1 MGFLSSVWKSV
12 TKPIR
17 STVKAVSKVFG
28 GGSSGSA
35 TTQVID
41 ASSAPPIT
49 DIQGNNTGEQEVN
62 TPKVAKRKKK
72 GKSALSVA
80 TASPSKNTGLNV

>member
-1 MGFLSSVWKSV
+1 MGFLSSVWKAV

-28 GGSSGSA
+28 GGSSA